1 MASNLIKI
9 QQLDLNVDSDS
20 SNDDDDNKKNKN
32 KKKEIEK
39 EEKDKKIEEKNDE
52 ILYENYVYK
61 LSNSNKLLQFF

>member
-1 MASNLIKI
+1 MMMKIKKI
-9 QQLDLNVDSDS
+9 
-20 SNDDDDNKKNKN
+20 KK

-52 ILYENYVYK
+52 IVYENYVYK